1 MITNDKYVTRDLPIL
16 ALRGITMFPDVFMAF
31 NIERNQSHAAL
42 KAAESTDYDL
52 FLVTQRD
59 VSCDAPGQDDLYEK
73 TVPPAECFLFLP
85 GMCWIREAQS
95 PPAVFR
101 TFSTARTAF

>member
-59 VSCDAPGQDDLYEK
+59 VSCDAPGQDDLYEYGVVCHSTSLTK
-73 TVPPAECFLFLP
+73 KSPNSIVPRCYSGIFLFSLKITP
-85 GMCWIREAQS
+85 
-95 PPAVFR
+95 
-101 TFSTARTAF
+101 